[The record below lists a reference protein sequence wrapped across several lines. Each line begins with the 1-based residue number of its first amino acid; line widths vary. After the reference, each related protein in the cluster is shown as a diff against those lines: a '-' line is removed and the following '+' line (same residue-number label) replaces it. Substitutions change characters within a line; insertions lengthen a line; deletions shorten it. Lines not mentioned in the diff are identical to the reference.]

1 MANWWNLTP
10 QFDGLFD
17 YQGVLRPA
25 YFAFKMLS
33 RLTGNCVEVKSDRPQ
48 VKVMAA
54 YDEDQKMLH
63 AVVWNFAVETP
74 PACHVNLKIGGLQ
87 SGKLAF
93 RRLALDSDTAS
104 NQENHRMRLRRNETL
119 EDSGEVQDRFDLP
132 PYGVVLVSL
141 RKLE

>member
-1 MANWWNLTP
+1 
-10 QFDGLFD
+10 
-17 YQGVLRPA
+17 
-25 YFAFKMLS
+25 
-33 RLTGNCVEVKSDRPQ
+33 
-48 VKVMAA
+48 
-54 YDEDQKMLH
+54 
-63 AVVWNFAVETP
+63 
-74 PACHVNLKIGGLQ
+74 
-87 SGKLAF
+87 LAF